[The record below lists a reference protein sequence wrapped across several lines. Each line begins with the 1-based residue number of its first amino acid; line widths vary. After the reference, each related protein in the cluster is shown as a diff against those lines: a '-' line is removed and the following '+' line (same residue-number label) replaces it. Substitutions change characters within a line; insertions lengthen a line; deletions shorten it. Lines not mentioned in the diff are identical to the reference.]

1 VRRTARVVAW
11 SGFAV
16 SCLVF
21 GLTALLVWKNDG
33 DRGYLSLGLAMLTTA
48 FVGALIAARRADNAI
63 GWLLSGAGLAWVV
76 GAFAQQYVD
85 AALQME
91 LPAAGAVSWL
101 VGLWGPSAVCL
112 VLATILFPDGQL
124 PSPRWRPVVWI
135 ALFDSAVLVAGT
147 QHILAW
153 APVTG
158 GPLLAFLLLS
168 SVAAL
173 VVRLRR
179 ARGVERQQLKWVAFG
194 FGFLTILFIGTTAF
208 VKSPL
213 GRSLFGDRVP
223 ADALPIPFAVAF
235 AALPISIGIAMLRY
249 RLFDIDVLIN
259 RSLVYGAL
267 SMALAA
273 AYFASVL
280 ALETL
285 LRPLTAGS
293 EVAVALSTLAVVALF
308 TPLRRRIQGAV
319 DLRFYRARYDATRTL
334 DAFGL
339 RLRDEVDLEAVRAS
353 LLGAVDETVHPVQA
367 EVWLRRRVL

>member
-1 VRRTARVVAW
+1 M
-11 SGFAV
+11 
-16 SCLVF
+16 VF

-135 ALFDSAVLVAGT
+135 AVFDSAVLVAGT

-208 VKSPL
+208 VKS
-213 GRSLFGDRVP
+213 
-223 ADALPIPFAVAF
+223 VAF